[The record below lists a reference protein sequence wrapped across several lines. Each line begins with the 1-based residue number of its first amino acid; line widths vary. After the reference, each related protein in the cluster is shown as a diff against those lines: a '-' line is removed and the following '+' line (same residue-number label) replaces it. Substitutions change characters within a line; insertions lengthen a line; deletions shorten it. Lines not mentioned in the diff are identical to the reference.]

1 MVELVKQ
8 NFRYNKQLYK
18 KTEKELQTIL
28 NPNTPINHVGS
39 TAIPNMYGKNI
50 IDILVGAKNENE
62 FNLYKEKI
70 TNLGY
75 YPGKNNSRIYQFFA
89 SKETETGAN
98 DIHIHLSIIGT
109 NRYTEFIILRD
120 YLLKNKNEAL
130 AYSNLKKKLISKGIK
145 DRNNYRTQKSE
156 YVSKLIE
163 RAKNSLLN

>member
-18 KTEKELQTIL
+18 KTENELQTIL
-28 NPNTPINHVGS
+28 SCNTPINHVGS

-70 TNLGY
+70 TNLGFF
-75 YPGKNNSRIYQFFA
+75 PGKNNSNIYQFFA
-89 SKETETGAN
+89 SKETETCAS
-98 DIHIHLSIIGT
+98 DVHIHLSIIGT
-109 NRYTEFIILRD
+109 DRYNEFIILRD

-130 AYSNLKKKLISKGIK
+130 AYSNLKKKLIGKGVI
-145 DRNNYRTQKSE
+145 DRTNYRRQKSE

-163 RAKNSLLN
+163 RAKNSLIK